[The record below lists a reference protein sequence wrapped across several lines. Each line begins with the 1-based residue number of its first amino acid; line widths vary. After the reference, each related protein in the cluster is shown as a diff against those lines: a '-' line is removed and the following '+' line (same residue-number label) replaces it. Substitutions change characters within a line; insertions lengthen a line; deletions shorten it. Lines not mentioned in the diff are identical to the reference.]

1 MFAAKSRKFF
11 CGCDPETGS
20 VCAFTRV
27 GAGPDG
33 RSFYRRPG
41 AKGLHQSSRKW
52 NNGQKKMRGIER
64 TNAVEGPATEAWDLP
79 SEPVAT
85 GTFTRYVQAIAAR
98 SRSAD
103 EMAEDVRAALRKVLV
118 RELRW
123 RSLWTGSPVY
133 VGILGWTSWAP
144 GDTEGTTSP
153 LDDLLS
159 DAYLFVFG
167 KHLQQ
172 LLNQLRVSPTID
184 GLVVVYVRHFLTDRQ
199 KHHDPLGYR
208 LFEMSCAVVRGS
220 VAAQELHVLRGT
232 PAIRNE
238 TILGAVPDADPA
250 QASSV
255 ERLRPLVA
263 RWNDALLPDLITAE
277 RAARRKVSENL
288 RDRLLDL
295 EAEGVVV
302 FRFKDLL
309 DALKEDVRA
318 RWGHFYRQEDGET
331 AIEEDADGIR
341 QLVHILRP
349 EMRIED
355 LDGFKKLVRCVSNL
369 IPKVD
374 TRQKT
379 RVYLEKLWNFLR
391 RWSLGVREALPS
403 HRDLEGELEIP
414 RDRFPGLYQTL
425 AQLTRRCQ
433 GTLSGAVVEIDA
445 VRHRPETTAG
455 GHDG

>member
-1 MFAAKSRKFF
+1 
-11 CGCDPETGS
+11 
-20 VCAFTRV
+20 
-27 GAGPDG
+27 
-33 RSFYRRPG
+33 
-41 AKGLHQSSRKW
+41 
-52 NNGQKKMRGIER
+52 MR
-64 TNAVEGPATEAWDLP
+64 ATEREIAVVTAAAVKSAAIDP
-79 SEPVAT
+79 GTTSPGPVVA
-85 GTFTRYVQAIAAR
+85 GTFTRFIQALAGR
-98 SRSAD
+98 SPAV
-103 EMAEDVRAALRKVLV
+103 EAMAEQARAELRKVLV

-123 RSLWTGSPVY
+123 RSLWASSPAY
-133 VGILGWTSWAP
+133 VGTLGWSSWAV
-144 GDTEGTTSP
+144 GDTEGTASP

-167 KHLQQ
+167 TNLHR
-172 LLNQLRVSPTID
+172 LLNQLRVSAAID
-184 GLVVVYVRHFLTDRQ
+184 GLVVLYVRHFLTDRQ

-208 LFEMSCAVVRGS
+208 LFEISCAVVRGA

-232 PAIRNE
+232 AAIRNE
-238 TILGAVPDADPA
+238 TILGTVPDADPA
-250 QASSV
+250 QASPI
-255 ERLRPLVA
+255 EQLRPLVA

-277 RAARRKVSENL
+277 RAARRKISENL

-295 EAEGVVV
+295 EAEGVAV

-309 DALKEDVRA
+309 DALKEDVRT
-318 RWGHFYRQEDGET
+318 RWGHFYRQADGET
-331 AIEEDADGIR
+331 AVEEDAEGIR
-341 QLVHILRP
+341 QLVRILRP
-349 EMRIED
+349 ETRIED

-391 RWSLGVREALPS
+391 RWSLDIHEVLPS
-403 HRDLEGELEIP
+403 HRDLEEELEIP

-445 VRHRPETTAG
+445 VRHRPETSAG
-455 GHDG
+455 GQDG